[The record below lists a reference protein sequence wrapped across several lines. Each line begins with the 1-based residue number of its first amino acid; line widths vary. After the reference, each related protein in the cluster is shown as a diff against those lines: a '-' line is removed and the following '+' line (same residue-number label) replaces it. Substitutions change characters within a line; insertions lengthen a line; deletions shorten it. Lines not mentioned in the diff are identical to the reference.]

1 MGIIYWLLWLI
12 VTPLWF
18 VLFPTRIVGK
28 RNLKPVKKE
37 ATILSSNHQS
47 LNDPII
53 IKSRVKPTSKM
64 MAKSE
69 LFKSKF
75 VAGFLKMLGGY
86 PVNREGNDVSAVRT
100 TLALL
105 KNDKTVTIFPEG
117 TRGDTGEL
125 NALKNGLAMFALKTD
140 SYVVPMCFKKKPR
153 MFVFNTLLIG
163 KPFKFSDLEEFKG
176 QKVTRELVEKASAV
190 LSEKMAYLKDVST
203 KEYKKLLKEKK

>member
-1 MGIIYWLLWLI
+1 MGIIFWLLWLI

-18 VLFPTRIVGK
+18 VLFPTKIVGK
-28 RNLKPVKKE
+28 RYLKSIKKE

-69 LFKSKF
+69 LFKNKF
-75 VAGFLKMLGGY
+75 VAGFLKILGGY

-100 TLALL
+100 TLSLL
-105 KNDKTVTIFPEG
+105 KNDKTITIFPEG

-125 NALKNGLAMFALKTD
+125 NTLKNGLAMFALKTD
-140 SYVVPMCFKKKPR
+140 AYVVPMFFKKKPR

-163 KPFKFSDLEEFKG
+163 KPFKFSEIDEFKN
-176 QKVTRELVEKASAV
+176 QKVTHELIEKASLF
-190 LSEKMAYLKDVST
+190 LSEKMRYLKEIST
-203 KEYKKLLKEKK
+203 KSYKRVLKGKK